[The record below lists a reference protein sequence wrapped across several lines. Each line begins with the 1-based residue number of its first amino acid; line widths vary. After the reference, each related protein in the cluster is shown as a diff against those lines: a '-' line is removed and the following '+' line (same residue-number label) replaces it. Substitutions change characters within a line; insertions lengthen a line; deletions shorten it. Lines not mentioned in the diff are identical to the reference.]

1 MPEKCKSQHPRA
13 RRGLLFR
20 RRKEH
25 ILQKIIII
33 FVVVA
38 CMLALSPLS
47 ADACTAFR
55 LKAKDGS
62 IIVGRSM
69 EFVVDL
75 RVGLQASIDRDYCE
89 NHNLLLYR
97 QW

>member
-1 MPEKCKSQHPRA
+1 M
-13 RRGLLFR
+13 
-20 RRKEH
+20 
-25 ILQKIIII
+25 QKIKII

-62 IIVGRSM
+62 ILVGRSM
-69 EFVVDL
+69 AFAVDL
-75 RVGLQASIDRDYCE
+75 RVGLQASVDKDSYE